1 MSHGVVDIACTMT
14 DVIVVAQVAAAAAA
28 ADTSMTWL
36 SVDVLLVHKVR
47 SIS

>member
-14 DVIVVAQVAAAAAA
+14 DVIVMAQVAAAAA

-36 SVDVLLVHKVR
+36 SADVLLVHKVR
-47 SIS
+47 SVP